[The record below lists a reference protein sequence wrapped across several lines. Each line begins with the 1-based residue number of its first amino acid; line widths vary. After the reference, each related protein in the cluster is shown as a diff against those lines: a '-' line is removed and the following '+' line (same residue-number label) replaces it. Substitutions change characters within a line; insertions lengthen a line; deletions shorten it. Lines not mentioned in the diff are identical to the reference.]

1 MSAEDPR
8 QPLDTRTTR
17 LALAVRL
24 FDGFTSEP
32 LSVDQL
38 FTSPK
43 GTRIATQQ
51 PTAKERQRQRER
63 RRRQWPS
70 ERLTVSLA
78 SLDATPVLLDATP
91 VINPSGYVLFFQ
103 KDIPDELDS
112 VEITVAGGGQYA
124 DTDRTVVFATLDT
137 QRYPVEEITLEPLPT
152 YRFPRG
158 TTLIRGSVFV
168 VDDAQTAGDPE
179 PTVAEDAS
187 VTLSI
192 DGFDRT
198 TTVVGSDEFV
208 LPITGLT
215 ADNVEGNEFIR
226 VNGAFPLLTVD
237 LGEPEN
243 VSVPLRIREGETG
256 CHQFKYDAD
265 GNVAHRECGA
275 EWTLL

>member
-8 QPLDTRTTR
+8 QPIDTRTTR

-24 FDGFTSEP
+24 FDGFTNEP
-32 LSVDQL
+32 LSADQL
-38 FTSPK
+38 LTNSR
-43 GTRIATQQ
+43 GTRIATRQ
-51 PTAKERQRQRER
+51 PTAKERQRQREQ

-70 ERLTVSLA
+70 ERLTVSLDG
-78 SLDATPVLLDATP
+78 LDVTP

-103 KDIPDELDS
+103 KDIPDEMDS
-112 VEITVAGGGQYA
+112 VEINVAGGVQYA
-124 DTDRTVVFATLDT
+124 DTDQTAVFATLDA
-137 QRYPVEEITLEPLPT
+137 QRYPTEEITLEPLPT

-158 TTLIRGSVFV
+158 TTLVRGSVFV
-168 VDDAQTAGDPE
+168 VDDAQTTDDPE
-179 PTVAEDAS
+179 PTASDDAS

-215 ADNVEGNEFIR
+215 PDNVEGDEFIR
-226 VNGAFPLLTVD
+226 VNGAFPLLTAD

-243 VSVPLRIREGETG
+243 VSVPIRIREGETG
-256 CHQFKYDAD
+256 CYQLKYDAD
-265 GNVAHRECGA
+265 GNVAYRECGA
-275 EWTLL
+275 EWALL